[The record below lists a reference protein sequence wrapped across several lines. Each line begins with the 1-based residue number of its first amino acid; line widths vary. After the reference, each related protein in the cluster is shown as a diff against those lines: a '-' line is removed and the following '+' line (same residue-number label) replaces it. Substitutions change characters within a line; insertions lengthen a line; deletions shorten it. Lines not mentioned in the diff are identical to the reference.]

1 MEVGLMPKQSG
12 YLQRQAAREQAI
24 IDAVD
29 QTVRQLM
36 LDTLQITLHTEYGC
50 GFDRIKALSEAW
62 AKVYNQLH
70 GAVERGPEQDVAQE
84 HLDRALLEIMRGK
97 QELIPFPERYPHL
110 REIKYGR

>member
-1 MEVGLMPKQSG
+1 MPKQSG
-12 YLQRQAAREQAI
+12 YLQRQAAREQII

-29 QTVRQLM
+29 QTARQLM
-36 LDTLQITLHTEYGC
+36 LDTLQITLHTEYGW

-97 QELIPFPERYPHL
+97 QELIPFAQRYPHL
-110 REIKYGR
+110 REIRYGK